1 MRLRP
6 TRRPLPIHLLLPI
19 FFLAALSL
27 LLTLPT
33 PAAARQR
40 ANTLA
45 CQPAAPSVAAV
56 GTGGFVAVW
65 QSPGEDGDGTGVVAR
80 VLDASGLPTGAEIA
94 VNTTTA
100 GDQGG
105 PVLARRGTAVAAD
118 GSGNFVGVWSS
129 EGQGAGGE
137 GVYGQRFDS
146 GGRKVGTEFQ
156 ANTFTAGRQA
166 LPVVAASRDGSF
178 VVVWESDGQD
188 GDGGGIYGQR
198 FTAAGAR
205 QGGELQLSEVAA
217 GSQTA
222 PAVAKNASGD
232 FVVVWQTVD
241 AAGGSRVFGRRF
253 SAGGVAESDDF
264 ALGTGAGYQAFPRV
278 ALSDAGRFFVVFEES
293 DPVDGPAHAEGRLFD
308 GAGVPFGGVFPLAQN
323 QVDET
328 FAPDV
333 TVDAVGSFFAVWE
346 HALQHGSEIASR
358 RLSGSGVTVGG
369 ELLLGATAGAPPV
382 PGTPVAASDGAG
394 HVAVVWKDGGDVA
407 VQSFAPVAACVAD
420 ATTLCL
426 DGGRYGVRAAW
437 TTNDGATGSGQ
448 ALPLTSDTGLFW
460 FFDANNLEMAVK
472 VLDACGLNARSWVF
486 AGGLTNVD
494 VVLTVTDGAT
504 GQVNTYH
511 NPQGTPF
518 APLQDTGAFAN
529 CTATA
534 PAPAAATPALAQR
547 TDTPRAVSL
556 RANRAVALLANR
568 IAGLLSPR
576 STAASIVPN
585 PCPPDPTHLCLGDG
599 RFLVTVDWQTPDGTV
614 GHGQAVP
621 LTRDTGYFWFFNDT
635 NLEMVLKVLNGCG
648 LNQRYWVFAGGL
660 TNVRVAITVT
670 DTSNGTHVTYQNP
683 QGTAFQPLQDTGAF
697 ATGPSG
703 SVRRASSG
711 SHRTGKSTLLAD
723 LAERLPDHTPVDE
736 PYLLMEE
743 DGYPFSHPP
752 ALEDFAAQL
761 ARSIEE
767 IAAAGSDALFD
778 RCPVDFLA
786 YLAVHEDAAD
796 FDLDAWLPRVRD
808 AVATLDLTVFVPIEE
823 RDRIG
828 FAEADDDGAMRAAV
842 DEKLRE
848 LLLDDPLE
856 LGLGVVEVA
865 GDPERRARTVLRRLR
880 RDSR

>member
-1 MRLRP
+1 MRFRP
-6 TRRPLPIHLLLPI
+6 TRRPQPI
-19 FFLAALSL
+19 LSL
-27 LLTLPT
+27 SVALLSALVLTLALAT

-45 CQPAAPSVAAV
+45 CQPAAASIAAL

-80 VLDASGLPTGAEIA
+80 VIDGLGQPTGTEIA

-105 PVLARRGTAVAAD
+105 PVFARRGTAVAAD
-118 GSGNFVGVWSS
+118 GSGNFVVVWSS
-129 EGQGAGGE
+129 DGQDGSGE
-137 GVYGQRFDS
+137 GVFGQRFDS
-146 GGRKVGTEFQ
+146 RGHKVGAEFQ

-166 LPVVAASRDGSF
+166 LPAVAASRDGSF

-198 FTAAGAR
+198 YTATGLR
-205 QGGELQLSEVAA
+205 QGNELQLSEVAA

-222 PAVAKNASGD
+222 PAAARNVAGD

-253 SAGGVAESDDF
+253 SAGGVAVSDDF

-293 DPVDGPAHAEGRLFD
+293 DPVSGPAHAFARLFD
-308 GAGVPFGGVFPLAQN
+308 GAGIPFGGVFPLAVN

-333 TVDAVGSFFAVWE
+333 TLDAAGSFFAVWE
-346 HALQHGSEIASR
+346 HALAHGSEIAGR

-369 ELLLGATAGAPPV
+369 ELLIGGTAGAPPV

-394 HVAVVWKDGGDVA
+394 HVAVAWKDGGDVA
-407 VQSFAPVAACVAD
+407 LQPFAPVAACVAD

-426 DGGRYGVRAAW
+426 GGGRYGVRAAW
-437 TTNDGATGSGQ
+437 TTNDGTSGSGQ
-448 ALPLTSDTGLFW
+448 AVTLTADTGLFW

-472 VLDACGLNARSWVF
+472 VLDACAVNARSWVF

-529 CTATA
+529 CTAAA
-534 PAPAAATPALAQR
+534 PAPAVAPSAPVQR
-547 TDTPRAVSL
+547 V
-556 RANRAVALLANR
+556 
-568 IAGLLSPR
+568 
-576 STAASIVPN
+576 AASAIPN
-585 PCPPDPTHLCLGDG
+585 PCPPDPTHLCLGDS
-599 RFLVTVDWQTPDGTV
+599 RFLVTVDWQTPDGTI

-670 DTSNGTHVTYQNP
+670 DTTTGTHVTYQNP

-697 ATGPSG
+697 AT
-703 SVRRASSG
+703 
-711 SHRTGKSTLLAD
+711 
-723 LAERLPDHTPVDE
+723 
-736 PYLLMEE
+736 
-743 DGYPFSHPP
+743 
-752 ALEDFAAQL
+752 
-761 ARSIEE
+761 
-767 IAAAGSDALFD
+767 
-778 RCPVDFLA
+778 CP
-786 YLAVHEDAAD
+786 
-796 FDLDAWLPRVRD
+796 
-808 AVATLDLTVFVPIEE
+808 
-823 RDRIG
+823 
-828 FAEADDDGAMRAAV
+828 
-842 DEKLRE
+842 
-848 LLLDDPLE
+848 
-856 LGLGVVEVA
+856 
-865 GDPERRARTVLRRLR
+865 
-880 RDSR
+880 